1 MGVLVHLTMSRI
13 VASDANAL
21 EIGNDRYLVQIDVD
35 ESVGQIEC
43 RPKFGPA
50 IFKPINLF
58 VINYEIAVIM

>member
-1 MGVLVHLTMSRI
+1 MSRI

-43 RPKFGPA
+43 RPKFGP
-50 IFKPINLF
+50 INLF